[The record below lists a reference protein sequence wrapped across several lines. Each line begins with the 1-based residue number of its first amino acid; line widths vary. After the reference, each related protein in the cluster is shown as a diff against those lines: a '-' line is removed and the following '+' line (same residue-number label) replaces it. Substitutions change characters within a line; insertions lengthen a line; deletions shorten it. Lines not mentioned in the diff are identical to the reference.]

1 MGGVGEESVGG
12 GGGGTEE
19 KNEGTSKDACVTARH
34 TEDIEIRECVADRR
48 QNQTE
53 AGRTHTGRERGS
65 PFSEAP
71 MKVRQGRVFV
81 IFPRFF
87 SLSFL
92 VLAEGE
98 VAGSTGVL
106 VLFMYIFF

>member
-19 KNEGTSKDACVTARH
+19 KNEGIPKDACVTARH

-87 SLSFL
+87 PSRFL
-92 VLAEGE
+92 FWRRARLQ
-98 VAGSTGVL
+98 GVRA
-106 VLFMYIFF
+106 Y